1 MAKSQFMTKMSR
13 SLHKV
18 GFQLKKHSPEI
29 LVATGVVGVVTSA
42 VMACKATTK
51 VNDILEDTKE
61 QVEKIHEV
69 ANDPQY
75 ADRYTEED
83 SKKDLTIVYAQ
94 TGLKLA
100 KLYGPSIILGAL
112 SLGCIV
118 TSHGIMRK
126 RNVALT
132 AAYAAVDSSF
142 KKYRGRVIDRFGEEL
157 DKELRYNIK
166 TKEVEETVIN
176 EDGTESKVKKTIK
189 VADDPTNNSPYSIF
203 FDCGNDG
210 WDPDPELSK
219 FFLIR
224 QQNYANEKLREQGY
238 LFLND
243 VYEMLGAKITKAGQC
258 VGWIYDEKNPVGDNY
273 VDFGI
278 FDVHKEKSRDFVNG
292 YEQVILLD
300 FNVDGNILDLLK

>member
-1 MAKSQFMTKMSR
+1 MAKSQFMTSLTR
-13 SLHKV
+13 NLHKV

-29 LVATGVVGVVTSA
+29 LVGAGVVGVVASA

-51 VNDILEDTKE
+51 LNDILEETKD
-61 QVEKIHEV
+61 QVDKIHEV
-69 ANDPQY
+69 KENPEFAEK
-75 ADRYTEED
+75 YTEED

-100 KLYGPSIILGAL
+100 KLYGPSIILGAM

-132 AAYAAVDSSF
+132 TAYAAVDSSF

-157 DKELRYNIK
+157 DKELKYNIK
-166 TKEVEETVIN
+166 TKEVEETVVN
-176 EDGTESKVKKTIK
+176 EDGTESTVKKTIH
-189 VADDPTNNSPYSIF
+189 VADDPNEHSPYAIF
-203 FDCGNDG
+203 FDAGNKG
-210 WDPDPELSK
+210 WDSDPEMSK

-224 QQNYANEKLREQGY
+224 QQNYANEKLKEQGY

-243 VYEMLGAKITKAGQC
+243 VYEMLGARKTKAGQI
-258 VGWIYDEKNPVGDNY
+258 VGWVYEEGNPDYDNY

-278 FDVHKEKSRDFVNG
+278 FDIHREKARDFVNG

-300 FNVDGNILDLLK
+300 FNVDGNILDLMK